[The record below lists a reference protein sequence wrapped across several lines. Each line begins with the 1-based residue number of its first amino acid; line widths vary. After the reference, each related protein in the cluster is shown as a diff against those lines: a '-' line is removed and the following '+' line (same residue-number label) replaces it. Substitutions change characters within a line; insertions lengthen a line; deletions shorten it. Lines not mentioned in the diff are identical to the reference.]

1 LRPRGDSGCFATFC
15 LLDSWTDISAGF
27 SPLRTRAAVVPT
39 TRYASQLLIED
50 AHPRHVPAGAGKAA
64 DKPHGDRASAARE
77 YNRNGQGCAFRGKS
91 RGIPEC
97 RNERDVIAYQIA
109 GELGQA
115 IEFTIGITKLQDDV
129 ASLDVVG
136 AGQPAAKCRQSMGA
150 IAVQDGSPVL
160 ASKSAQAQSG
170 PIARPYHP
178 RASRRG
184 TLQPRA
190 PPVEAPPVEV
200 PAPPVGFKVEPAR
213 PLGLL
218 IPSARR
224 GGRLVRV
231 TSRAGLRRWRCEP
244 PQKA

>member
-1 LRPRGDSGCFATFC
+1 MKLLQSPIQDLRGGLQRAQLGIYGQARRIDQNADGGRLRNDLNQSLQTDSF
-15 LLDSWTDISAGF
+15 
-27 SPLRTRAAVVPT
+27 
-39 TRYASQLLIED
+39 QLLIED
-50 AHPRHVPAGAGKAA
+50 AHPRYVPAGAGKAA
-64 DKPHGDRASAARE
+64 HKPHGDRVSAARE

-160 ASKSAQAQSG
+160 ASKS
-170 PIARPYHP
+170 
-178 RASRRG
+178 
-184 TLQPRA
+184 
-190 PPVEAPPVEV
+190 
-200 PAPPVGFKVEPAR
+200 
-213 PLGLL
+213 
-218 IPSARR
+218 
-224 GGRLVRV
+224 
-231 TSRAGLRRWRCEP
+231 
-244 PQKA
+244 